1 MIALGGG
8 AARCRRRL
16 LKWPQM
22 RKKKPLFLLTG
33 ALALALTSCSE
44 TPTPTAKK
52 EAEKPP
58 EPVTGL
64 SALFKMY
71 QVARSMGP
79 DVRILKMNSM
89 LLSEVPNVPRG
100 KAAAWQ
106 ATFVSAEKSQ
116 AKSFTYS
123 IIELAGQNLHKGVF
137 AGPDEGWT
145 GTRGTPIAIA
155 DVKIDTDAAYET
167 ALKQAGDYN
176 KKNPDKPI
184 TIVLEKV
191 PKHSNPVWRIV
202 WGESVGTSNFSIYVD
217 AFTGEFKEKLH

>member
-1 MIALGGG
+1 MLE
-8 AARCRRRL
+8 
-16 LKWPQM
+16 WPQM
-22 RKKKPLFLLTG
+22 RMRTSLFLVSG

-44 TPTPTAKK
+44 SPAPTAKK

-64 SALFKMY
+64 SGLFKMY
-71 QVARSMGP
+71 QVARTMGT
-79 DVRILKMNSM
+79 DVKILKMSSM
-89 LLSEVPNVPRG
+89 AISEVPNVPRG
-100 KAAAWQ
+100 KAAAWE
-106 ATFVSAEKSQ
+106 ATFVSPEKSL

-137 AGPDEGWT
+137 AQGDEGYN
-145 GTRGTPIAIA
+145 GRGNPIAIA

-167 ALKQAGDYN
+167 ALKQAGDYDA
-176 KKNPDKPI
+176 KNPGKPI
-184 TIVLEKV
+184 TILLEKV